1 MLFRSGREFGIARTI
16 ILTDEGREHPLYRDK
31 DVAFDALCSHE
42 DEVARLPACGRP
54 LARNAVSPIQ
64 AAELADGDRSFWGV
78 QYHPE
83 FTFGILAAL
92 LDRRAPQHLSEWRV
106 ADAEQLAAVAA
117 DFRALHVDPTR
128 RDLIWRYG
136 LTANVLDPMLRRR
149 EFRNWLE
156 TKVLPRV
163 AARA

>member
-1 MLFRSGREFGIARTI
+1 MLFRSDDPRVTRQIDLAREVFEQGIPSFGSCWGLQLMCAAVGGNVHLNPRGREFGIARTI

-106 ADAEQLAAVAA
+106 ADAEQQIG
-117 DFRALHVDPTR
+117 RAHV
-128 RDLIWRYG
+128 
-136 LTANVLDPMLRRR
+136 
-149 EFRNWLE
+149 
-156 TKVLPRV
+156 
-163 AARA
+163 